1 MQDKLSKIK
10 QKALTKINQ
19 AKNLA
24 DLNKVKTE
32 YLGRKGELASA
43 LKDIKKMPKNKRPK
57 VGKLINEIKERLEKE
72 IKQKIKKFETDKSKN
87 ITKTEWIDV
96 TRPGIRPSL
105 GHLHPITQTQ
115 KEVENIFKR
124 MGFEVIEGPEIETDY
139 YNFEALNIPKDHP
152 ARDLMDTFW
161 LKTINGKSQIANRN
175 NNQQSVIN
183 NKLLLRTHTS
193 PMQVR
198 IMEKR
203 KPPLRII
210 VPGRCF
216 RHEATD
222 ASHETTFHQIEGLM
236 VAKDVSLANL
246 KGIFKE
252 FLTRFFGPKTK
263 SRLRPGYFPFVEPGF
278 ELDVSCV
285 ICKGKGCSVCKNTGW
300 VEIIPCGMVHPNVLK
315 NVGYDPNKIQG
326 FAFGMGLDRVA
337 MMKYGIDDIRLFYSG
352 GLKFLNQF

>member
-175 NNQQSVIN
+175 NNQQSVIS

-236 VAKDVSLANL
+236 VGKDVSLANL

>member
-1 MQDKLSKIK
+1 MQDISKIE
-10 QKALTKINQ
+10 QKALFKINQ

-43 LKDIKKMPKNKRPK
+43 LKDIKKIPKNKRPK
-57 VGKLINEIKERLEKE
+57 VGKLINEIKEKLEKE

-96 TRPGIRPSL
+96 TRPGIRSSL

-124 MGFEVIEGPEIETDY
+124 MGFEVVEGPEIETDY

-161 LKTINGKSQIANRN
+161 LKVANGKEQIANRN
-175 NNQQSVIN
+175 N

-216 RHEATD
+216 RREATD

-236 VAKDVSLANL
+236 VGKDVSLANL
-246 KGIFKE
+246 KGIFKK
-252 FLTRFFGPKTK
+252 FLTRFFGPNTK

-278 ELDVSCV
+278 ELDMSCV

-300 VEIIPCGMVHPNVLK
+300 VEIIPCGMVHPNILK

-337 MMKYGIDDIRLFYSG
+337 MMKYGIDDIRLFYNG
-352 GLKFLNQF
+352 DLRFLNQF

>member
-1 MQDKLSKIK
+1 MSTNTMQDISKIK
-10 QKALTKINQ
+10 QKALSKINQ

-24 DLNKVKTE
+24 DFNKVKTE

-43 LKDIKKMPKNKRPK
+43 LKDIEKMPKNKRPK
-57 VGKLINEIKERLEKE
+57 VGKLINETKERLEKE
-72 IKQKIKKFETDKSKN
+72 IKQKIKGFETDEFKN
-87 ITKTEWIDV
+87 IAKTEWIDI
-96 TRPGIRPSL
+96 TRPVTSPL

-115 KEVENIFKR
+115 REVERIFEE
-124 MGFEVIEGPEIETDY
+124 MGFEIVEGPEIETDY

-161 LKTINGKSQIANRN
+161 LKMANDTK
-175 NNQQSVIN
+175 NNQQSAIS
-183 NKLLLRTHTS
+183 NKPLLRTHTS

-222 ASHETTFHQIEGLM
+222 ASHEATFYQVEGLM
-236 VAKDVSLANL
+236 VGQDVSLANL

-278 ELDVSCV
+278 ELDINCV

-337 MMKYGIDDIRLFYSG
+337 MMKYGIDDIRLFYNG
-352 GLKFLNQF
+352 DLRFLNQF